1 MGHHDEGDADLL
13 LQLGQ
18 LEAHGLAQ
26 FGVERRER
34 LVEQQNL
41 RLFHQSAGKRHALAL
56 AARQLI
62 RHARGK
68 VAELHEVKRLLH
80 APVPLG
86 LGHAVDLETIGD
98 VVGDRHMRKDG
109 IRLEHHVHGAPVG
122 RDLRHVLPV
131 DHDVAFRRHF
141 EAGKHAQQR
150 RLAAAR
156 GPEQGEELSRH
167 DVEADIVHPDRCA
180 PPLRDIAEADD
191 GLSAGFGGGG
201 FDATG

>member
-1 MGHHDEGDADLL
+1 MTATRDHDERDPDLL

-34 LVEQQNL
+34 LVEQQDL
-41 RLFHQSAGKRHALAL
+41 RLFHQRPRERNTLAL

-68 VAELHEVKRLLH
+68 VSELYEVERFLH
-80 APVPLG
+80 APVPFRLR
-86 LGHAVDLETIGD
+86 HAFDLETVGD

-109 IRLEHHVHGAPVG
+109 IGLEHHVHRALVG
-122 RDLRHVLPV
+122 RDVSHVLAV
-131 DHDVAFRRHF
+131 DQDPALGRHL
-141 EAGKHAQQR
+141 EAGQHAQQC

-156 GPEQGEELSRH
+156 WPEQGEELSRL
-167 DVEADIVHPDRCA
+167 DVEADIVHPDRGA
-180 PPLRDIAEADD
+180 PPLRNVAEADD
-191 GLSAGFGGGG
+191 GLDGGFGALG
-201 FDATG
+201 